1 MKLLIKINEPHRE
14 DTLVL
19 DHVRPEYV
27 FTWSRAYE
35 AYIFEPKDQAQI
47 DDIFSAQ
54 RIYQRLGWI
63 FIPLLINED
72 GTAAAAPTVNP
83 KLEAALRD
91 ELAEKDRLLT
101 ASQKR
106 VDQLND
112 ALAKAKVEYER
123 IAAAAKALATRPEPA
138 EPPVRVKAAKPHWKT
153 LEKQAKASAATQPTA
168 TDDDLPDA

>member
-27 FTWSRAYE
+27 FLWSRAHE
-35 AYIFEPKDQAQI
+35 AYIYEPKDQKTI

-63 FIPLLINED
+63 FIPLLVNDD

-83 KLEAALRD
+83 ALEAALRE

-106 VDQLND
+106 VDQLNE
-112 ALAKAKVEYER
+112 ALAKAKVEYDR
-123 IAAAAKALATRPEPA
+123 VVAAAKSLAAPDPA
-138 EPPVRVKAAKPHWKT
+138 EPPVRAKAAKPHWKT
-153 LEKQAKASAATQPTA
+153 LKKQAKAAPATQPTA
-168 TDDDLPDA
+168 TDDDVPDA